1 MPHYAVFR
9 LFRKMSAV
17 AAACIYYIN
26 ISCRQKGKRKKS
38 AGDAH
43 LNCQLSEEEEERK
56 KFLLNDSI
64 TEA

>member
-17 AAACIYYIN
+17 AVACIYYIN
-26 ISCRQKGKRKKS
+26 ISCRQKGKKKS
-38 AGDAH
+38 P
-43 LNCQLSEEEEERK
+43 QVMRISTVSSEEEEERK